1 MMNHCKSRMPM
12 SANMSNRAEDRDFS
26 TLIFF
31 WLFEIWECV
40 CNGEDQL
47 SAAVMSLESET
58 LFLQC

>member
-1 MMNHCKSRMPM
+1 M